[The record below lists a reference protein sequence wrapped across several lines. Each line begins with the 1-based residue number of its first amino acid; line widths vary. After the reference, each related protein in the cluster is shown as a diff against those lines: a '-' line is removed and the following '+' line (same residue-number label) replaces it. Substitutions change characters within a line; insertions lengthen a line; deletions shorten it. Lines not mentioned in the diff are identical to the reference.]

1 MPCLEMKGHVRL
13 VPSTNLSL
21 ATGAVRE
28 YPSLGKKRD
37 VGSIRARRTLAKE
50 TVVYML
56 NNPQLV
62 ISHVRHITMQTYDRD
77 GHDC

>member
-1 MPCLEMKGHVRL
+1 MRL
-13 VPSTNLSL
+13 VPSTNPSL
-21 ATGAVRE
+21 ATGAE

-37 VGSIRARRTLAKE
+37 VGSTRARRTLAKE